1 MDSISSS
8 RRWCSS
14 ATAQGSEATATL
26 AHSWALLIPPPLLTV
41 ATAQGEVL
49 ELRAEVERRA
59 EAAFAASASTA
70 AADTAALQDE
80 LSAAQAHLRE
90 QEAELQR
97 LRAAADDSGQLLA
110 QREALLRGELGA
122 LQAQLQ
128 VSASGQ

>member
-1 MDSISSS
+1 
-8 RRWCSS
+8 
-14 ATAQGSEATATL
+14 
-26 AHSWALLIPPPLLTV
+26 
-41 ATAQGEVL
+41 VL